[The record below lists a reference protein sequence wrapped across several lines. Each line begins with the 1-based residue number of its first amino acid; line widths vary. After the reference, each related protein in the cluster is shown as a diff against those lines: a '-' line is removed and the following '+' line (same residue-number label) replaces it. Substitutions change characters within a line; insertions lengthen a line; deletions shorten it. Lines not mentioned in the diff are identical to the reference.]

1 MMRSTEDDDASTVL
15 TAVKD
20 EELSTIVEELD
31 AVEFE
36 QNLHAVQPIS
46 GHKLVLLRFDLFD
59 SCARYKFSSFI
70 QETPF
75 CLDRLHRQGVST

>member
-1 MMRSTEDDDASTVL
+1 MRSTEDDDASTVL

-46 GHKLVLLRFDLFD
+46 GHKLVLLILF
-59 SCARYKFSSFI
+59 
-70 QETPF
+70 E
-75 CLDRLHRQGVST
+75 